1 MRRWQD
7 TQVSARLLV
16 LGLLTLFSVVAVVAI
31 LAATYYF
38 KDKAFEAHKAL
49 SLQFVAVTTLQA
61 NNELLALSKEFGAD
75 LQRDKK
81 LRKLLK
87 KASKKGAPA
96 DALASKLNEVFHR
109 RFHTTG
115 LLNIIKSRAY
125 SSDLTLLATSKE
137 GSRSLNSGPPAAFLK
152 KQLLARKG
160 SARLKFLGGYWHR
173 GDASYYSLFVP
184 IGGLRL
190 AGYLE
195 LTVDPV
201 HNLKV
206 IETPL
211 ASAIS
216 VMLPNREI
224 QYQTDSWPTDMSN
237 YSISEYPYANAQ
249 GDTILLMAVAFDNSA
264 MINDFNFGQLVMVL
278 ALVLVAIVFLMMARL
293 TLNHFL
299 FFPLMKLSQ
308 FMAAASAGDLRGRI
322 EISGVQEVRS
332 MSNTMN
338 TFIENI
344 ATQISNVMSIS
355 KVVGQSSSNAADMAE
370 KSCHGISVQQQE
382 SDQIIQGISGM
393 FGTVEDVEQNSLI
406 AASAATDAQQT
417 VAAGIL
423 TVNDSKQSILEL
435 DNNLKLSEAKI
446 QSLDEEAKTIG
457 TIIDVILGISDQTNL
472 LALNAAIEAARAG
485 EMGRGFAG
493 VADEGRTLAN
503 RTQTSATDIRA
514 MLEGLQRETAEVVQA
529 MSVSRANAKQTVEHI
544 IQAGN
549 DIQGTEE
556 AITIVTRANALIS
569 SAAEVQATVSQEI
582 KSNIKRINLVG
593 RDNTLVAKSSLDD
606 AASMVTLAS
615 SLEASVGHFIIAGGD
630 EASTEH

>member
-485 EMGRGFAG
+485 EMGRGFAV
-493 VADEGRTLAN
+493 VADEVRTLAQ
-503 RTQTSATDIRA
+503 RTQNSTNEIQTTLEQLLAGVAQVVAQMENSSERSDMVAGQIEKTRSALDNIAT
-514 MLEGLQRETAEVVQA
+514 GV
-529 MSVSRANAKQTVEHI
+529 
-544 IQAGN
+544 N
-549 DIQGTEE
+549 DISQFNHQI
-556 AITIVTRANALIS
+556 AV
-569 SAAEVQATVSQEI
+569 AAEEQTNVAETIAILVEQ
-582 KSNIKRINLVG
+582 INVYSVG
-593 RDNTLVAKSSLDD
+593 SVELSRQ
-606 AASMVTLAS
+606 
-615 SLEASVGHFIIAGGD
+615 SLEDVLALDQLADSLRNTVD
-630 EASTEH
+630 NVQLS